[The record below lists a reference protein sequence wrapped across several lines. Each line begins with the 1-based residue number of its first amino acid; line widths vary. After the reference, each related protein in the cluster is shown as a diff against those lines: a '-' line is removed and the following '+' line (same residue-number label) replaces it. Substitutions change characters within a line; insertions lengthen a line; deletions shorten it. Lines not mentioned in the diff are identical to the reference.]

1 MRAFWM
7 ILLLILALPP
17 LLLPFRRGNSWRDA
31 QRKSAFQVVAESMPG
46 KYGFVV
52 AFLYLAL
59 VLFVAAKVKA
69 LF

>member
-7 ILLLILALPP
+7 ILLVILALPP
-17 LLLPFRRGNSWRDA
+17 LLLPFRRGSSWRDA

-46 KYGFVV
+46 KCGFVI
-52 AFLYLAL
+52 ASLYLAL
-59 VLFVAAKVKA
+59 VLFVAGKVKG